1 MKEGRSPFKIL
12 TGTPTGKRPLGRP
25 RRRCEDNIR
34 TNLKETVI
42 NTMNWVDWAQDRDYW
57 RTLVN
62 AGSISH
68 GVSEILLA
76 SLTNDDLQENE
87 KPPGIEEAL
96 IFY

>member
-1 MKEGRSPFKIL
+1 M
-12 TGTPTGKRPLGRP
+12 
-25 RRRCEDNIR
+25 
-34 TNLKETVI
+34 
-42 NTMNWVDWAQDRDYW
+42 
-57 RTLVN
+57 N